1 MQRLQYN
8 LIAVLFL
15 ITATTYSQEVLVASS
30 SNVSEKVNVTA
41 TSQEASIETS
51 TTQDI
56 IVTPTILQE
65 EESLSIIR
73 VHSATKKKPLK
84 SGFYFW
90 NGKQWRVY
98 DTSIISPD
106 TGLA

>member
-1 MQRLQYN
+1 MQRLQYT
-8 LIAVLFL
+8 LFAVLFL
-15 ITATTYSQEVLVASS
+15 ITATTYSQETLVTSS
-30 SNVSEKVNVTA
+30 SHVSEKVNVNA
-41 TSQEASIETS
+41 TSQDVSIETS

-56 IVTPTILQE
+56 ISTPTILQE
-65 EESLSIIR
+65 EGRLSMIR
-73 VHSATKKKPLK
+73 VHSAGKNKPLK

-106 TGLA
+106 KGLA